1 MYKILRKKEFSPGI
15 YAMDIEAPRVA
26 KKALAGQFILLRVDE
41 YGERIPLTIAD
52 YDRARG
58 SVCIVFQVV
67 GATTTLLAA
76 KNEGED
82 IIDFVGPL
90 GHPSE
95 IQKLPG
101 TMVVVGGG
109 IGIAPI
115 YPIAR
120 AMHEAGNKVIAI
132 MGAKSKDILIME
144 EEMEKVVDEVLVTT
158 DDGSYGR
165 KGFVTNAVQDLVER
179 GENIA
184 QVTAIGP
191 CIMMKSVADVTR
203 ALGIKTIVSLN
214 PIMIDGTGMCGGC
227 CVTVGTEA
235 KFACVDGPEFDGHLV
250 DFKGRMSRQCM
261 YREMEEEGRAHLC
274 RIGLGAK

>member
-227 CVTVGTEA
+227 RVTVGTEA

-250 DFKGRMSRQCM
+250 DFKGLMSRQCM
-261 YREMEEEGRAHLC
+261 YREMEEKGRAHLC